1 MVLNV
6 TAIEDLH
13 VGESVSLLFNDSN
26 KIYARKSIS
35 MELPDAIAAREIL
48 KDDCIVFDTGRS
60 TIDLLRPSST
70 AYPKQ

>member
-26 KIYARKSIS
+26 KIGVRKCSYS
-35 MELPDAIAAREIL
+35 ESSDAIAGREIL
-48 KDDCIVFDTGRS
+48 NGDSLVFDTGRS
-60 TIDLLRPSST
+60 TTDLLRPGS
-70 AYPKQ
+70 KI

>member
-1 MVLNV
+1 MVLNI
-6 TAIEDLH
+6 TATEDLH
-13 VGESVSLLFNDSN
+13 AGEFVSLLFNDSN

-48 KDDCIVFDTGRS
+48 KGDSIVFDTGRN

-70 AYPKQ
+70 AYPRE